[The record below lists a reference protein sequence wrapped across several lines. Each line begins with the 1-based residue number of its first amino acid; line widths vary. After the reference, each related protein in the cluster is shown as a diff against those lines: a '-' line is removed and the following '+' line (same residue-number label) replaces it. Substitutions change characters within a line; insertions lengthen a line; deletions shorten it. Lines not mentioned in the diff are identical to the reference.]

1 MYIIQELF
9 KEKLLFQG
17 GFLTISNTFRQTHV
31 VDGTRSSYSRD
42 FPNARGTWFINEC
55 QGNERT
61 MIKLLESTKF

>member
-31 VDGTRSSYSRD
+31 VDGTRSSYSR
-42 FPNARGTWFINEC
+42 GTWFINGC